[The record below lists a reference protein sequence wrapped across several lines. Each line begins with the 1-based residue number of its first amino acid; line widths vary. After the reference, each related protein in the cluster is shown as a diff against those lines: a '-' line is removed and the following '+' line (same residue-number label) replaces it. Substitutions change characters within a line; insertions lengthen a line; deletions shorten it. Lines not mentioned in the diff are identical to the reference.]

1 MCGIA
6 GFISFDRDNGR
17 PQWAAIAHS
26 MGEALNHRG
35 PDDKGTW
42 LCPAGALIHRR
53 LAVIDPDRGRQP
65 MTRTRDC
72 AEYTI
77 VYNGELYNTDALRRE
92 LSDQG
97 YRFETSSDTEVLLT
111 AYMAWGEEAPAR
123 LEGIYAFVIWDGIQI
138 GRAHV

>member
-1 MCGIA
+1 
-6 GFISFDRDNGR
+6 
-17 PQWAAIAHS
+17 
-26 MGEALNHRG
+26 
-35 PDDKGTW
+35 
-42 LCPAGALIHRR
+42 
-53 LAVIDPDRGRQP
+53 

-111 AYMAWGEEAPAR
+111 AYMAWGEEVPA
-123 LEGIYAFVIWDGIQI
+123 GW
-138 GRAHV
+138 RASTPL

>member
-42 LCPAGALIHRR
+42 L
-53 LAVIDPDRGRQP
+53 
-65 MTRTRDC
+65 
-72 AEYTI
+72 
-77 VYNGELYNTDALRRE
+77 
-92 LSDQG
+92 
-97 YRFETSSDTEVLLT
+97 
-111 AYMAWGEEAPAR
+111 
-123 LEGIYAFVIWDGIQI
+123 
-138 GRAHV
+138 

>member
-72 AEYTI
+72 AEYT
-77 VYNGELYNTDALRRE
+77 
-92 LSDQG
+92 
-97 YRFETSSDTEVLLT
+97 SSTMESSIT
-111 AYMAWGEEAPAR
+111 RTPSAGSFRTRAIASRPAPTPR
-123 LEGIYAFVIWDGIQI
+123 SS
-138 GRAHV
+138 